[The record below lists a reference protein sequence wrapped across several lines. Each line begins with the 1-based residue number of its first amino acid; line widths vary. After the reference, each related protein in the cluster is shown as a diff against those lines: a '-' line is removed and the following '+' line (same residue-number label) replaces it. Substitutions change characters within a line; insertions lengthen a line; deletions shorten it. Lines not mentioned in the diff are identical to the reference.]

1 MPKSQTN
8 RKSKKISIAF
18 TEVEDRWEK
27 DYLNQLLKGDF
38 DLAFYDKPAQSLGD
52 ELKTFDILSVFI
64 KSKLDRSFLNRNPSL
79 QFICT
84 RSTGYDHIDVKAAK
98 EKGIPVSN
106 VPTYGENTVA
116 EHTFALIL
124 SLSRRLRKAYLKTL
138 ASDFSLSGLMGFDL
152 KGKTLGVVGT
162 GHIGLHVIRIGV
174 GFGMKVLAYD
184 VQEKKFLSEVL
195 GFEHVPFEELLAKSD
210 IISLNVPYLP
220 STHHMINE
228 KTIRMIKKGAVLI
241 NTARGGLIDTN
252 ALVKALDEG
261 ILSGAGLDVLEE
273 EEFILEE
280 KRILENSES
289 KAHWDKLN
297 TTLKNHVLLHRENVI
312 YTPHMAFCSREAIE
326 RILDTTAENIRAYL
340 NSHPV
345 HLVC

>member
-1 MPKSQTN
+1 M
-8 RKSKKISIAF
+8 SKKAKKVTIAF
-18 TEVEDRWEK
+18 TEMEERWEK
-27 DYLNQLLKGDF
+27 DYLKELLGNDF
-38 DLAFYDKPAQSLGD
+38 DPAFFEKPAQALGK
-52 ELKTFDILSVFI
+52 ELESFDILSVFI
-64 KSKLDRSFLNRNPSL
+64 KSKVDRDFLNRVPNL
-79 QFICT
+79 RFIST
-84 RSTGYDHIDVKAAK
+84 RSTGYDHIDVQAAR

-152 KGKTLGVVGT
+152 KGKTLGVMGT

-195 GFEHVPFEELLAKSD
+195 GFEYVPMAELLAKSD

-220 STHHMINE
+220 STHHMIND
-228 KTIRMIKKGAVLI
+228 KTVRMIKKGAVLI
-241 NTARGGLIDTN
+241 NTARGGLIETS

-289 KAHWDKLN
+289 REQWDKLN

-312 YTPHMAFCSREAIE
+312 YTPHMAFYSREAVQ
-326 RILDTTAENIRAYL
+326 RILDTTLENIRAHL
-340 NSHPV
+340 DSRPI